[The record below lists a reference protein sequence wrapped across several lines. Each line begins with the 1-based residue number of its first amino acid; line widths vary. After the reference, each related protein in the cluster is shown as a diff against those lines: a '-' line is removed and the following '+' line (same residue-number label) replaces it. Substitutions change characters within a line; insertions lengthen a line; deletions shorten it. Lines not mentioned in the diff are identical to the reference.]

1 VVRGYTVTT
10 TQSSTP
16 VASPP
21 PVRRLQVLTNS
32 QLKTYRSC
40 AVEHHYRYELGFK
53 PLGGDHEPLRFGN
66 LFHVGLE
73 AWWRAYATPDLQLSA
88 ALDAIRPHAVDDY
101 DLVRAGVLLQAYDAR
116 WHDSLDVEILGVE
129 LEFRADLKNPATG
142 AKSKTFGLGGKLDAL
157 VLNHADQRIYMVEHK
172 TSGEDIQPGSTYWK
186 RLQLDSQ
193 ISTYFA
199 GARAHGIELA
209 GCLYDV
215 IGKPRHAPLKATAP
229 EDRKFTKDGR
239 LYAKQRAEDETPD
252 EFRLRLTEEVIANVD
267 RYFQRGF
274 VVRLPEEEVEAAHD
288 AWQTAV
294 LIRDGQR
301 SGIRARNVQSCERYG
316 RMCSF
321 FPVCTHQASLEDF
334 TLYER
339 VDNVHSELD
348 PSFVM
353 PQANTNGQAAE

>member
-1 VVRGYTVTT
+1 VVTTVTT

-16 VASPP
+16 VAAPT
-21 PVRRLQVLTNS
+21 RRALQVLTNS

-40 AVEHHYRYELGFK
+40 AVEHHYRYELGYK
-53 PLGGDHEPLRFGN
+53 PLGDDPEALRFGS
-66 LFHVGLE
+66 LFHLGLE

-101 DLVRAGVLLQAYDAR
+101 DLARAGVLMQAYDAR

-157 VLNHADQRIYMVEHK
+157 VLNLSDGRVYIVEHK
-172 TSGEDIQPGSTYWK
+172 TSGEDISAGSTYWK

-199 GARAHGIELA
+199 GARAHGIEIA

-215 IGKPRHAPLKATAP
+215 IGKPRHAPLRATAP
-229 EDRKFTKDGR
+229 EARKYTKAGA
-239 LYAKQRAEDETPD
+239 LYANQRDVDETPD
-252 EFRLRLTEEVIANVD
+252 EFRLRLTEEVLTNVD
-267 RYFQRGF
+267 KYFQRGF
-274 VVRLPEEEVEAAHD
+274 VVRLPEEETEAAHD
-288 AWQTAV
+288 AWQTAI

-321 FPVCTHQASLEDF
+321 FPVCTRQASLEDF
-334 TLYER
+334 TVYQR
-339 VDNVHSELD
+339 VDNVHPELSPD
-348 PSFVM
+348 FVM
-353 PQANTNGQAAE
+353 PAQNTNGQAAE